1 MADPVRRSR
10 RGGGFDIRIPGRER
24 DVLATLPETLRA
36 VLSSGDAGDPVAR
49 RLFPSAY
56 LDDDAAS
63 REFDEIVHDDLLERR
78 LAAIE
83 TFERTVRATH
93 VTEDELIDW
102 LAALNDVRLVL
113 GVRLAVTEESTSA
126 DFAGD
131 AETETAFELYR
142 YLSYLEENVVE
153 ALSA

>member
-1 MADPVRRSR
+1 MAGPVRRSR
-10 RGGGFDIRIPGRER
+10 RGGGFDIRISGRER
-24 DVLATLPETLRA
+24 DVLATVPETLRA
-36 VLSSGDAGDPVAR
+36 VLASGDAGDPVAR

-56 LDDDAAS
+56 LDDEAAS
-63 REFDEIVHDDLLERR
+63 REFDDVVRDDLMERR
-78 LAAIE
+78 LEAIA
-83 TFERTVRATH
+83 TFERTVRADH

-113 GVRLAVTEESTSA
+113 GVRLAVTEESTSE
-126 DFAGD
+126 DFAGED
-131 AETETAFELYR
+131 ETETAFELYR